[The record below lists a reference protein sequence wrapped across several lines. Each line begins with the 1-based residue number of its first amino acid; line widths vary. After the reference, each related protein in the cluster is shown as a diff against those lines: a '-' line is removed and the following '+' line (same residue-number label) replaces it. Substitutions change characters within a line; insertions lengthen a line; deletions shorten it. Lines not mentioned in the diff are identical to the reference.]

1 MRRSL
6 SPRAIR
12 DLFVH
17 HAQQL
22 GGVTRREA
30 PTAGLRPTVRF
41 AVASALTLAW
51 VAFSVWVSG
60 PWRDELEAAIGP
72 VMGWVI
78 PIFLAYIPGLV
89 IGFMIF
95 TLLITRYQELP
106 LEPPRGDW
114 PDGEWPSVTILVAAW
129 NESEAIVRTL
139 ERIAELSYAGRVEV
153 VVADNNSTD
162 DTALLADAAGARLGL
177 HYRRVFEAKQG
188 KHHALNAALATVT
201 TPLVVT
207 VDADTHLQP
216 QSVTRLVVRLTS
228 TPQGQHVCACAAA
241 LVAENPL
248 ATFVTRMQQWDYRLG
263 INGVK
268 RMQAAYNTALVA
280 QGAFSGY
287 WTSDLRAVGGWP
299 DAIGEDIVLTWTMLG
314 VSRDSCS
321 TSRSRSASPS
331 SRVRLGRLLSQRSRW
346 ARGMLEGLRT
356 HPPPKQ
362 PRVLAKLVAGIDYLV
377 PLLDIGVI
385 FFWVPGVILFLFGY
399 PLIFGWWSMLLLPI
413 TLAVFGFMQRWQ
425 ARHVFR
431 TLEHPPAARQA
442 RLPRLPVRLPGA
454 HLRSRTTRL
463 RPVHRRVESPLEV
476 ETGSCF
482 VQLGDAARAAATAS
496 SRELTP
502 RARKRPRTWF
512 LTVSLLRWS
521 SAAICFVERPC
532 SRRRSTSTWRGVRCG
547 GAVGVSSGRPSNS
560 PKTPTTRS
568 PFMSGAEL
576 ISTATRVP
584 AVETRTPVASVA
596 GEVPSTFRE
605 NSSRAR
611 RLSSGATTE
620 VKWRPQTSPTSRS
633 AAGLIQR
640 TTPVVSR
647 T

>member
-1 MRRSL
+1 MSL
-6 SPRAIR
+6 PVPPMDEEISVAEGVPGPLRAPRER
-12 DLFVH
+12 
-17 HAQQL
+17 L

-30 PTAGLRPTVRF
+30 PSAGLRPTVRF

-51 VAFSVWVSG
+51 VGFSVWISNS
-60 PWRDELEAAIGP
+60 WRDELEAAIGP

-95 TLLITRYQELP
+95 TLLVTRYRELP
-106 LEPPRGDW
+106 LEPPRGNW
-114 PDGEWPSVTILVAAW
+114 PGGEWPPVTILVAAW
-129 NESEAIVRTL
+129 NESDAIVRTL
-139 ERIAELSYAGRVEV
+139 DHIAELSYAGRVQV

-177 HYRRVFEAKQG
+177 DYRRVFEAEQG
-188 KHHALNAALATVT
+188 KHHALNNALATVT

-207 VDADTHLQP
+207 VDADTHLHP

-228 TPQGQHVCACAAA
+228 RPQDQHVAACAAA

-314 VSRDSCS
+314 SRGLVQYEPVALGF
-321 TSRSRSASPS
+321 TVVP
-331 SRVRLGRLLSQRSRW
+331 VRLGRLLSQRSRW
-346 ARGMLEGLRT
+346 ARGMLEGLQT

-399 PLIFGWWSMLLLPI
+399 PLLFGWWSMLLLPI
-413 TLAVFGFMQRWQ
+413 TVAVFAFMQRWQ

-431 TLEHPPAARQA
+431 TL
-442 RLPRLPVRLPGA
+442 GI
-454 HLRSRTTRL
+454 
-463 RPVHRRVESPLEV
+463 RPQSDKR
-476 ETGSCF
+476 GF
-482 VQLGDAARAAATAS
+482 LGYLFAYQVLTSAAALRGYGQYLVGS
-496 SRELTP
+496 SR
-502 RARKRPRTWF
+502 
-512 LTVSLLRWS
+512 RW
-521 SAAICFVERPC
+521 
-532 SRRRSTSTWRGVRCG
+532 
-547 GAVGVSSGRPSNS
+547 
-560 PKTPTTRS
+560 K
-568 PFMSGAEL
+568 
-576 ISTATRVP
+576 
-584 AVETRTPVASVA
+584 
-596 GEVPSTFRE
+596 
-605 NSSRAR
+605 
-611 RLSSGATTE
+611 
-620 VKWRPQTSPTSRS
+620 
-633 AAGLIQR
+633 
-640 TTPVVSR
+640 
-647 T
+647 